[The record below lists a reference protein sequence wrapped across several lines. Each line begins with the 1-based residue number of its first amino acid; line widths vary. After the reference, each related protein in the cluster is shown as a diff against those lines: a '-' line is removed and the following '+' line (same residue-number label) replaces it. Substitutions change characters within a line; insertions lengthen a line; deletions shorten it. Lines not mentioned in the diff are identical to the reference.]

1 MDGSITV
8 PRSVFVNGQWATAH
22 WMADVVDDETGELVI
37 TATLAGE
44 GGQGPVVTA
53 LRMDM
58 ELARQLRAMA
68 LSGAEQAAPCYDCR
82 TTGERLTVI
91 ERRQEEDAVTFGEHA
106 RRLTA
111 LETAM
116 RSEHRTM
123 HATFNDLESR
133 LADLEEA
140 IQDAIRERIAD
151 RQPLHALANRLDA
164 LEAVAAPAIANREWM
179 DEVERQLAALGE
191 GLTAQEDLN
200 LGKRFDFLSKQFLKA
215 MERVDAGLPGVQYM
229 RSQYDAE
236 NDAAIVSYW
245 DMQLLNMI
253 ETVNGRLGIVAGGA

>member
-1 MDGSITV
+1 V
-8 PRSVFVNGQWATAH
+8 YK
-22 WMADVVDDETGELVI
+22 
-37 TATLAGE
+37 
-44 GGQGPVVTA
+44 
-53 LRMDM
+53 
-58 ELARQLRAMA
+58 RQ
-68 LSGAEQAAPCYDCR
+68 
-82 TTGERLTVI
+82 
-91 ERRQEEDAVTFGEHA
+91 
-106 RRLTA
+106 
-111 LETAM
+111 
-116 RSEHRTM
+116 
-123 HATFNDLESR
+123 
-133 LADLEEA
+133 
-140 IQDAIRERIAD
+140 
-151 RQPLHALANRLDA
+151 LHALANRLDA